1 MSNNNRSGKNYVNAK
16 KDKSGPNSFLENSG
30 IVKAIRSNKSISN
43 NPNRNRFNKN
53 NTQNNSSRNTQ
64 NNNFRNTQNNNFNK
78 NNNTTNLN
86 LNLEDYSDIITEII
100 NEFNKR
106 NLDKLHRLDEKLLEE
121 AVMKNNKDL
130 IELTIIAYSFRKL
143 MSKKHILY
151 NPKWNSF
158 SSTVTNDL
166 VYASSCFREKKMD
179 DYRKAI
185 QKVQKNIQNTDR
197 TLGHFIH
204 NLVDNARTKLA
215 SSAYAYGMSLSQ
227 ATNLLSAQKENVM
240 EMVGTTKIS
249 DEDKKIKSIKERV
262 NYLQTALK
270 KQEGN
275 IK

>member
-1 MSNNNRSGKNYVNAK
+1 
-16 KDKSGPNSFLENSG
+16 
-30 IVKAIRSNKSISN
+30 
-43 NPNRNRFNKN
+43 
-53 NTQNNSSRNTQ
+53 
-64 NNNFRNTQNNNFNK
+64 
-78 NNNTTNLN
+78 
-86 LNLEDYSDIITEII
+86 
-100 NEFNKR
+100 
-106 NLDKLHRLDEKLLEE
+106 
-121 AVMKNNKDL
+121 
-130 IELTIIAYSFRKL
+130 
-143 MSKKHILY
+143 
-151 NPKWNSF
+151 
-158 SSTVTNDL
+158 
-166 VYASSCFREKKMD
+166 MD